1 MGIYLDLVRDI
12 LNKDNVVTSYTEE
25 IVARQKDKPYDIGV
39 FNDGVK
45 GDSGEL
51 AGMPTPDEDR
61 FDESDFNLSL
71 RYPHAIRKM
80 WGDEIAIE
88 VMEAMLLNKPFELL
102 KLKLLQKGEQDA
114 R

>member
-1 MGIYLDLVRDI
+1 
-12 LNKDNVVTSYTEE
+12 
-25 IVARQKDKPYDIGV
+25 
-39 FNDGVK
+39 
-45 GDSGEL
+45 
-51 AGMPTPDEDR
+51 MPTSDEDR